1 MSSILNDVKQAVGVA
16 ENNTE
21 FEEDIIM
28 AINSALFN
36 LMQLG
41 VGPPDGVE
49 ISNLLD
55 DWEILFQGRQDLNA
69 AKSYVFTVV
78 RLIFDRPETS
88 YGIQALERMR
98 DEWAW
103 RLEVQAR
110 NDRRH

>member
-16 ENNTE
+16 EDNTV
-21 FEEDIIM
+21 FDEDIIM

-49 ISNLLD
+49 VETSSD
-55 DWEILFQGRQDLNA
+55 DWAILFQGRRDLNA
-69 AKSYVFTVV
+69 AKSYVYTVV
-78 RLIFDRPETS
+78 RLLFDRPETS

-98 DEWAW
+98 DEWGW
-103 RLEVQAR
+103 RLEVQVR
-110 NDRRH
+110 NDRGH